1 MSVRIYVAITGAE
14 FNLLFTQEAQA
25 ALAGLAQI
33 VHAPEGPDE
42 RAVLPQQLGAEYDIV
57 ITSWV
62 TDPGHPDRF
71 LGGRL
76 QLIVHA
82 AASIRWL
89 VPRWVLEQGIRAC
102 QSGAE
107 PQAVPVAES
116 ALALTLVLLRH
127 VHRYDRQLQ
136 GSRDWTASRTPEL
149 GRDLAARRVGIVG
162 LSRTGTQYLRMVQ
175 GLGVRGI
182 RLYDPYVDHARAREL
197 GVELVPL
204 DELLASCDVV
214 SLHAPVTDET
224 RGMIGAEQLG
234 RLRDDAVLINTARS
248 ALVDTEALVNE
259 VTSGRI
265 NAGLDVFDTEP
276 LPADSPFFGLPNVVV
291 LPHVGAATIE
301 TRHGQ
306 GAGVV
311 AELRRHLTGQA
322 LRDEVTLDRYD
333 RLG

>member
-1 MSVRIYVAITGAE
+1 MNVRIYVAVTADE
-14 FNLLFTQEAQA
+14 FDLLFTAEAQA
-25 ALAGLAQI
+25 ALAGLGEV
-33 VHAPEGPDE
+33 VHASEGPDA
-42 RAVLPQQLGAEYDIV
+42 RAVLPPRLGADYDIV
-57 ITSWV
+57 VTSWA
-62 TDPGHPDRF
+62 TDASHPDRF
-71 LGGRL
+71 LGDRL

-89 VPRWVLEQGIRAC
+89 VPRWVLEHGVRAC
-102 QSGAE
+102 QAGAE

-136 GSRDWTASRTPEL
+136 TSRDWAASRTPEL
-149 GRDLAARRVGIVG
+149 GRDLAARRIGIVG

-175 GLGVRGI
+175 GLGIRGI
-182 RLYDPYVDHARAREL
+182 RLYDPYVDRARAREL

-204 DELLASCDVV
+204 DELFASCDVV

-234 RLRDDAVLINTARS
+234 RLPDEAVLINTARS
-248 ALVDTEALVNE
+248 ALVDTEALVAE

-276 LPADSPFFGLPNVVV
+276 LPAGSPFLGLPNVVV

-301 TRHGQ
+301 TRHSQ
-306 GAGVV
+306 GEGVV
-311 AELRRHLTGQA
+311 AELPLHLAGRA
-322 LRDEVTLDRYD
+322 LRDEVTLDKYD